1 MTNSIVNFKLDTN
14 QVEQKLQKEART
26 MNQIAE
32 PLKIKKT
39 TFKNRI
45 IKGAMSEALA
55 NQAGQPNHL
64 HLGLYE
70 AWAKGG
76 LGCAITG
83 NVMVDYRAKNEPGV
97 VVMETERDLTKLKEW
112 ADVGKKYGMVQLIQL
127 SHPGR
132 QCPKGLNKE
141 TVAPSAVPFS
151 SLLATTFATPRVLRE
166 DEILDIIQRF
176 ATSAVI
182 CEKAGFEGIQLHGA
196 HGYLISE
203 FLSPLTNKRSDQWGG
218 SIENRMRFLLEIY
231 KAVRAATSDDFII
244 SVKLNSA
251 DFQRGGIT
259 EEEVVAVFKAIDAAG
274 IDLIEISG
282 GTYEAPAMAGAKAE
296 KRKQSSIAREAYF
309 LDFAE
314 KIRKEVKCHL
324 MVTGGFRTVVGMNA
338 ALDSGACEFIG
349 IARPLAV
356 ETDLTDR
363 LIAGKDVRYAVEQI
377 KTGIPFVDKM
387 AIMEIIWYAA
397 QFKAIGEG
405 KKPNPKL
412 SPFKVFLG
420 YAKNNIKAVVQGR
433 INSRKS
439 A

>member
-1 MTNSIVNFKLDTN
+1 MS
-14 QVEQKLQKEART
+14 
-26 MNQIAE
+26 QIADQ
-32 PLKIKKT
+32 IQIRNT

-55 NQAGQPNHL
+55 NTAGEPNHL

-97 VVMETERDLTKLKEW
+97 VVVETERDLAKLKQW
-112 ADVGKKYGMVQLIQL
+112 ADLGKQHGMVQLIQL

-132 QCPKGLNKE
+132 QCPKGLNRE

-151 SLLATTFATPRVLRE
+151 AMLSTTFATPRELKE
-166 DEILDIIQRF
+166 TEILDIIQRF
-176 ATSAVI
+176 ATSAAI
-182 CEKAGFEGIQLHGA
+182 SEKAGFEGVQLHGA

-203 FLSPLTNKRSDQWGG
+203 FLSPLTNKRNDQWGG

-231 KAVRAATSDDFII
+231 KAVRAATSENFII

-251 DFQRGGIT
+251 DFQKGGIT
-259 EEEVVAVFKAIDAAG
+259 EQEVVAVFKAIDAVG

-282 GTYEAPAMAGAKAE
+282 GTYEAPAMAGAKSNH
-296 KRKQSSIAREAYF
+296 RKESTIAREAYF

-314 KIRKEVKCHL
+314 MIRKQVKCKL
-324 MVTGGFRTVVGMNA
+324 MVTGGFRTVKGMND
-338 ALDSGACEFIG
+338 ALASGACDFIG
-349 IARPLAV
+349 LARPLAV
-356 ETDLTDR
+356 ETDLANR
-363 LIAGKDVRYAVEQI
+363 LIAGHDVKYAVKPI
-377 KTGIPFVDKM
+377 KTGIPLVDKM

-405 KKPNPKL
+405 KQPNPKL
-412 SPFKVFLG
+412 SPLKVFFKYLKG
-420 YAKNNIKAVVQGR
+420 NLTAVVKGQL
-433 INSRKS
+433 NSRKS

>member
-1 MTNSIVNFKLDTN
+1 MSHLA
-14 QVEQKLQKEART
+14 EA
-26 MNQIAE
+26 
-32 PLKIKKT
+32 T
-39 TFKNRI
+39 TIRNIPFKNRI
-45 IKGAMSEALA
+45 IKAAMSEALA
-55 NQAGQPNHL
+55 NDAGQPSQL
-64 HLGLYE
+64 HFNLYE

-76 LGCAITG
+76 LGCAISG
-83 NVMVDYRAKNEPGV
+83 NVMVDFRAKNEPGV
-97 VVMETERDLTKLKEW
+97 VVVESERDLAQLKQW
-112 ADVGKKYGMVQLIQL
+112 AQVGKQHGMVQLIQL

-151 SLLATTFATPRVLRE
+151 PMLATTFGTPRELRE

-176 ATSAVI
+176 ATSAQI
-182 CEKAGFEGIQLHGA
+182 CEKADFEGVQLHGA
-196 HGYLISE
+196 HGYLISQ
-203 FLSPLTNKRSDQWGG
+203 FLSPLTNKRQDQWGG

-231 KAVRAATSDDFII
+231 KAVRAVTSDQFII

-259 EEEVVAVFKAIDAAG
+259 EDEVVAVFKAIDEAG

-282 GTYEAPAMAGAKAE
+282 GTYEAPAMAGAKAD
-296 KRKQSSIAREAYF
+296 KRKVSTIAREAYF

-314 KIRKEVKCHL
+314 NIRKQVKCHL
-324 MVTGGFRTVVGMNA
+324 MVTGGFRTVEGMNA
-338 ALDSGACEFIG
+338 ALDSGACDFIG

-363 LIAGKDVRYAVEQI
+363 LIAGQDVRYAVNKI
-377 KTGIPFVDKM
+377 KTGIPMVDKM

-397 QFKAIGEG
+397 QFKDIAQG
-405 KKPNPKL
+405 KRPNPKL
-412 SPFKVFLG
+412 SPLKVFFK
-420 YAKNNIKAVVQGR
+420 YAKGNITAMIKGQ
-433 INSRKS
+433 INSRRS

>member
-1 MTNSIVNFKLDTN
+1 MTMS
-14 QVEQKLQKEART
+14 
-26 MNQIAE
+26 QIADS
-32 PLKIKKT
+32 IQIRNT

-55 NQAGQPNHL
+55 NDAGQPNDL
-64 HLGLYE
+64 LIGLYE

-83 NVMVDYRAKNEPGV
+83 NVMVNVGAKNEPGV
-97 VVMETERDLTKLKEW
+97 VAIETERDLEKLKQW
-112 ADVGKKYGMVQLIQL
+112 AAVGKKHGMVQLIQL

-151 SLLATTFATPRVLRE
+151 PMLAAMFGTPRELKHE
-166 DEILDIIQRF
+166 EILDIIQRF
-176 ATSAVI
+176 ATAAAV
-182 CEKAGFEGIQLHGA
+182 CEKAGFEGVQLHGA
-196 HGYLISE
+196 HGYLISQ
-203 FLSPLTNKRSDQWGG
+203 FLSPLTNKRADQWGG
-218 SIENRMRFLLEIY
+218 SIENRMRFLIDAY
-231 KAVRAATSDDFII
+231 QAVRDATSENFII

-259 EEEVVAVFKAIDAAG
+259 EEDVITVFKAIDAAG
-274 IDLIEISG
+274 IDIIEISG

-296 KRKQSSIAREAYF
+296 KRKASTIAREAYF
-309 LDFAE
+309 LEFSE
-314 KIRKEVKCHL
+314 KIRQHVACKL
-324 MVTGGFRTVVGMNA
+324 MVTGGFRTVKGMNA
-338 ALDSGACEFIG
+338 ALESGACDFIG

-356 ETDLTDR
+356 EVDLTDR
-363 LIAGKDVRYAVEQI
+363 LIAGHDVRYAVNQI

-397 QFKAIGEG
+397 QFKAIGQG

-412 SPFKVFLG
+412 SPLLVFLN
-420 YAKNNIKAVVQGR
+420 YAKGNIKAVVKGR
-433 INSRKS
+433 VNSRKS

>member
-1 MTNSIVNFKLDTN
+1 MS
-14 QVEQKLQKEART
+14 
-26 MNQIAE
+26 QIAE
-32 PLKIKKT
+32 QIQIRNT
-39 TFKNRI
+39 TFQNRV

-55 NQAGQPNHL
+55 NTAGEPNHL
-64 HLGLYE
+64 HLGLYG

-83 NVMVDYRAKNEPGV
+83 NVMVDARAKNEPGV
-97 VVMETERDLTKLKEW
+97 VIVETERDLAKLKQW
-112 ADVGKKYGMVQLIQL
+112 ADLGKQHGMVQLIQL

-151 SLLATTFATPRVLRE
+151 AMLATTFATPRALRE
-166 DEILDIIQRF
+166 DEILDLIQRF

-182 CEKAGFEGIQLHGA
+182 CEKAGFEGVQLHGA

-203 FLSPLTNKRSDQWGG
+203 FLSPLTNKRTDQWGG
-218 SIENRMRFLLEIY
+218 SIENRTRFLLEIY
-231 KAVRAATSDDFII
+231 KAVRAATSESFII

-251 DFQRGGIT
+251 DFQKGGIT
-259 EEEVVAVFKAIDAAG
+259 EEEVISVFKAIDEAG

-282 GTYEAPAMAGAKAE
+282 GTYEAPAMAGAKSNQ
-296 KRKQSSIAREAYF
+296 RKESTIAREAYF

-314 KIRKEVKCHL
+314 KIRKEVKCKL
-324 MVTGGFRTVVGMNA
+324 MVTGGFRTVKGMNA
-338 ALDSGACEFIG
+338 ALESGACDFIG

-363 LIAGKDVRYAVEQI
+363 LIAGQDVKYAVNPI

-397 QFKAIGEG
+397 QCKAIGEG
-405 KKPNPKL
+405 KAPNPKL
-412 SPFKVFLG
+412 SPLKVFLN
-420 YAKNNIKAVVQGR
+420 YAKGNIKAIIQGKV
-433 INSRKS
+433 NSRKS

>member
-1 MTNSIVNFKLDTN
+1 
-14 QVEQKLQKEART
+14 
-26 MNQIAE
+26 MNRIAE
-32 PLKIKKT
+32 PLKIKNT

-97 VVMETERDLTKLKEW
+97 VVIETERDLVKLKEW
-112 ADVGKKYGMVQLIQL
+112 ADIGKKYGMVQLIQL

-151 SLLATTFATPRVLRE
+151 PLLATTFATPRELRE

-176 ATSAVI
+176 ATTAVI

-203 FLSPLTNKRSDQWGG
+203 FLSPLTNKRNDQWGG

-231 KAVRAATSDDFII
+231 KAVRAETSDNFII

-259 EEEVVAVFKAIDAAG
+259 EAEVVEVFKAIDTAG

-363 LIAGKDVRYAVEQI
+363 LIAGQDVRYAVEQI
-377 KTGIPFVDKM
+377 KTGISFVDKM

-420 YAKNNIKAVVQGR
+420 YAKNNVKAVIQGR
-433 INSRKS
+433 VNSRKS

>member
-1 MTNSIVNFKLDTN
+1 MS
-14 QVEQKLQKEART
+14 
-26 MNQIAE
+26 QIADS
-32 PLKIKKT
+32 IQIRNT
-39 TFKNRI
+39 IFKHRI
-45 IKGAMSEALA
+45 IKGAMSGALA
-55 NQAGQPNHL
+55 NHDGQPNDL
-64 HLGLYE
+64 HIGLYE

-83 NVMVDYRAKNEPGV
+83 NVMVSIAAKNEPGV
-97 VVMETERDLTKLKEW
+97 VVIETERDLAKLQQW
-112 ADVGKKYGMVQLIQL
+112 AAVGKKYGMVQLIQL

-151 SLLATTFATPRVLRE
+151 PMLATMFGTPRELKNE
-166 DEILDIIQRF
+166 EILDIIQRF
-176 ATSAVI
+176 ATAAAI
-182 CEKAGFEGIQLHGA
+182 CEKAGFEGVQLHGA
-196 HGYLISE
+196 HGYLISQ
-203 FLSPLTNKRSDQWGG
+203 FLSPLTNKRTDQWGG
-218 SIENRMRFLLEIY
+218 SIENRSRFLLEIY
-231 KAVRAATSDDFII
+231 KAVRAATSENFII

-259 EEEVVAVFKAIDAAG
+259 EEDVITVFKAIDAAG

-296 KRKQSSIAREAYF
+296 SRKASTIAREAYF
-309 LDFAE
+309 LEFAE
-314 KIRKEVKCHL
+314 KIRQHVSCKL
-324 MVTGGFRTVVGMNA
+324 MVTGGFRTVAGMNA
-338 ALDSGACEFIG
+338 ALESGACDFIG

-363 LIAGKDVRYAVEQI
+363 LIAGNDVRYAVNQI
-377 KTGIPFVDKM
+377 KIGIPMVDKM

-397 QFKAIGEG
+397 QFKAIGQG

-412 SPFKVFLG
+412 SPLIVFLN
-420 YAKNNIKAVVQGR
+420 YAKGNIKAVIKGQV
-433 INSRKS
+433 NSRKS